1 MLKQEKMKLTLKDI
15 ILVSFIVVLSLAL
28 LFKKNDTKGITKVVE
43 NTNKIDSL
51 FRLEKIKSDSV
62 LFLKTQI
69 LDLEN
74 SNKKIQQ
81 QLNKNELTL
90 QKIKDERNKKD
101 TIISFYNVTE
111 LEQFFSNR
119 YAENN

>member
-1 MLKQEKMKLTLKDI
+1 MKLTLKDI
-15 ILVSFIVVLSLAL
+15 VLVSFIIILSLAL
-28 LFKKNDTKGITKVVE
+28 LFKKNDNKGIIKVVE

-51 FRLEKIKSDSV
+51 LRSEKIKSDSV
-62 LFLKTQI
+62 VFFKNAI
-69 LDLEN
+69 LDLEK
-74 SNKKIQQ
+74 SGKKIQQ
-81 QLNKNELTL
+81 QLSKNELTL

-101 TIISFYNVTE
+101 TVISFYNVTE